1 VLKETNCAGQV
12 NGSLYS
18 AGYNDTVEAVMNPD
32 GMFAV
37 IIMYLHMTQIGEL
50 VWEVGAGKRGV
61 PGSNGMARLNAEG
74 VTTSSRLSQLNGKRW
89 IVEGEY
95 NVKEESFE

>member
-1 VLKETNCAGQV
+1 
-12 NGSLYS
+12 
-18 AGYNDTVEAVMNPD
+18 
-32 GMFAV
+32 
-37 IIMYLHMTQIGEL
+37 
-50 VWEVGAGKRGV
+50 
-61 PGSNGMARLNAEG
+61 MARLNAEG